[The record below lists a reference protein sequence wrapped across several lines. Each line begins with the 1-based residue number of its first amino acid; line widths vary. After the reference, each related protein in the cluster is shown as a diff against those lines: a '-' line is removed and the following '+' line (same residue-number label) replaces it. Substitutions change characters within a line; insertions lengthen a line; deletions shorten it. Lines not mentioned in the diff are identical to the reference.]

1 MAISP
6 ARISALRRERESPA
20 CWART
25 RSTRCRSSLAATRM
39 VCVPVSFA
47 MADPSS
53 DKPDQPAAAEGRTPE
68 DAATRLNEI
77 LSSPI
82 EDPFAP
88 EAKPPVPPE
97 AKPVGSPPDPA
108 RREAAKAVP
117 PDFAAWEGAKV
128 SPPEAAPDKASAPRV
143 EPASAEAVAP
153 SAPGAARVI
162 AKVRRLM
169 LVSTVL
175 TALAVAAVLGIIGYR
190 LFRSEGSQAPTQATL
205 TLPPGAKIVQ
215 SAIADDRIVLTLQVG
230 GALEI
235 RTYDLKTLKPLG
247 RLNF

>member
-1 MAISP
+1 
-6 ARISALRRERESPA
+6 
-20 CWART
+20 
-25 RSTRCRSSLAATRM
+25 
-39 VCVPVSFA
+39 

-88 EAKPPVPPE
+88 EGKAPRPPE
-97 AKPVGSPPDPA
+97 AKPVASPPDPA
-108 RREAAKAVP
+108 GREAAKAVP
-117 PDFAAWEGAKV
+117 PDFAAWEGAKA

-143 EPASAEAVAP
+143 EPASVEAVEPLAAEP
-153 SAPGAARVI
+153 VSAAEPAAVPQGTSQATPPDAGAARVM

-247 RLNF
+247 RLNFSTVP

>member
-1 MAISP
+1 M
-6 ARISALRRERESPA
+6 
-20 CWART
+20 
-25 RSTRCRSSLAATRM
+25 
-39 VCVPVSFA
+39 PVSFA

-88 EAKPPVPPE
+88 EGKAPRPPE

-108 RREAAKAVP
+108 GREAAKAVP
-117 PDFAAWEGAKV
+117 PDFAAWEGAKA
-128 SPPEAAPDKASAPRV
+128 SASEGAPDKASTPLGA
-143 EPASAEAVAP
+143 PASAEAVAP
-153 SAPGAARVI
+153 PAAEPVSAAEPAPAPAPQATPPDPGAARVI

-247 RLNF
+247 RLNFSTVP

>member
-1 MAISP
+1 
-6 ARISALRRERESPA
+6 
-20 CWART
+20 
-25 RSTRCRSSLAATRM
+25 
-39 VCVPVSFA
+39 

-88 EAKPPVPPE
+88 EGKAPRPPE

-108 RREAAKAVP
+108 GREAAKAVP
-117 PDFAAWEGAKV
+117 PDFAAWEGAKA
-128 SPPEAAPDKASAPRV
+128 SASEGAPDKASTPLGA
-143 EPASAEAVAP
+143 PASAEAVAP
-153 SAPGAARVI
+153 PAAEPVSAAEPAPAPAPAPQATPPDPGAARVI

-247 RLNF
+247 RLNFSTVP

>member
-1 MAISP
+1 
-6 ARISALRRERESPA
+6 
-20 CWART
+20 
-25 RSTRCRSSLAATRM
+25 
-39 VCVPVSFA
+39 

-68 DAATRLNEI
+68 DAAARLNEI

-88 EAKPPVPPE
+88 EAKPAASRPD
-97 AKPVGSPPDPA
+97 AAGS
-108 RREAAKAVP
+108 EAAPALP
-117 PDFAAWEGAKV
+117 PDFAAWVGAKPSPEGA
-128 SPPEAAPDKASAPRV
+128 PDEAAAPRV
-143 EPASAEAVAP
+143 EPASAEAGGAPPVAEPAPAPQGAPQGP
-153 SAPGAARVI
+153 SPDPGAAGVI

-169 LVSTVL
+169 LISTVL

-190 LFRSEGSQAPTQATL
+190 LFHSEGSQAPIQATL

-215 SAIADDRIVLTLQVG
+215 TAIADDRIVLTLQVG

-247 RLNF
+247 RLNFSTVP

>member
-1 MAISP
+1 
-6 ARISALRRERESPA
+6 
-20 CWART
+20 
-25 RSTRCRSSLAATRM
+25 
-39 VCVPVSFA
+39 
-47 MADPSS
+47 MADPNS

-68 DAATRLNEI
+68 DAAMRLNEI

-88 EAKPPVPPE
+88 EGKAPVPPE
-97 AKPVGSPPDPA
+97 AKPAASPLDPA
-108 RREAAKAVP
+108 GTQAAKAVP
-117 PDFAAWEGAKV
+117 PDFAAWEGAKT
-128 SPPEAAPDKASAPRV
+128 SPPEGAPDAASAPRV
-143 EPASAEAVAP
+143 EPASAETVA
-153 SAPGAARVI
+153 APAAEPAPAPAPAPQGAPPNADAARVI

-169 LVSTVL
+169 LISTVL

-215 SAIADDRIVLTLQVG
+215 TAIADDRIVLTLQIG

-247 RLNF
+247 RLNFSTVP

>member
-1 MAISP
+1 M
-6 ARISALRRERESPA
+6 
-20 CWART
+20 
-25 RSTRCRSSLAATRM
+25 
-39 VCVPVSFA
+39 PVSFA
-47 MADPSS
+47 MADPSP

-82 EDPFAP
+82 EDPFSPEGKAP
-88 EAKPPVPPE
+88 RPPE
-97 AKPVGSPPDPA
+97 AKPVASPPA
-108 RREAAKAVP
+108 GREAAKAVP
-117 PDFAAWEGAKV
+117 PDFAAWEGAKA
-128 SPPEAAPDKASAPRV
+128 SASEGAPHKASTPLGA
-143 EPASAEAVAP
+143 PASAEAVASP
-153 SAPGAARVI
+153 AAEPVSAAEPAPVPQGAPQATPPDAGAARVI

-247 RLNF
+247 RLNFSTVP